1 MKNKP
6 SAEGEKGMSQKKM
19 FGLACIE
26 TAAIVIAAM
35 LPALCI
41 GMFKLVRDGDASV
54 LGMVLNAFFSHGDGI
69 VLALSVLGAAFV
81 NLLDIGGG
89 KMDSWAGFRKAIWF
103 AFVVVYLLTFSGD
116 LAVVFSDDW
125 CKSPYAA
132 MALMAFSCLILLL
145 STWWRRHHSEE
156 SADGG
161 NPFQTEVSDFAAG
174 FGAYLKKN

>member
-1 MKNKP
+1 MKNKTN
-6 SAEGEKGMSQKKM
+6 AEEEKGMSQGKM
-19 FGLACIE
+19 FCLACIE
-26 TAAIVIAAM
+26 TAAIVVAAM
-35 LPALCI
+35 LPALCL
-41 GMFKLVRDGDASV
+41 GMFKLVKDGDASV

-89 KMDSWAGFRKAIWF
+89 KMDSWSGFRKVIWF
-103 AFVVVYLLTFSGD
+103 SFVVTYLLTFSSD

-132 MALMAFSCLILLL
+132 MGFVTFSCLILLS

-156 SADGG
+156 RTDGS
-161 NPFQTEVSDFAAG
+161 NPFQAEDRGFAAN
-174 FGAYLKKN
+174 FDAFLKK